1 MSFSIAAS
9 LLSSVLRMT
18 MHVHRKED
26 VCLMLFAQG
35 IVDAQADKMVM
46 KTYKVLSFTSS
57 LWLCHVQSL
66 CTRFYSLIV
75 SVWSSHCQASNHVPC
90 SKEEDVRV

>member
-1 MSFSIAAS
+1 
-9 LLSSVLRMT
+9 
-18 MHVHRKED
+18 MHVHRKD
-26 VCLMLFAQG
+26 VCLMLFAQEE
-35 IVDAQADKMVM
+35 VDAQADKMVM
-46 KTYKVLSFTSS
+46 KTYKVLSSFTSS
-57 LWLCHVQSL
+57 LWLCHVQPL

>member
-1 MSFSIAAS
+1 
-9 LLSSVLRMT
+9 

-46 KTYKVLSFTSS
+46 KTYKVLSSFTSS
-57 LWLCHVQSL
+57 LCFVT
-66 CTRFYSLIV
+66 C
-75 SVWSSHCQASNHVPC
+75 SHCAHVFIL
-90 SKEEDVRV
+90 S